1 MLARNVADEVARN
14 GVQVNAVG
22 TNFMDF
28 PEFLRGQ
35 RRRPIPTVRAK
46 IEAQVPL
53 GRLGTMEEFAV
64 VLHALHRRLEPVHDR
79 PVRRLRRRLG
89 LTTRPAAWHDGACLA
104 RPGTPVTAPSRLA
117 PSLLAADFGHLADA
131 VAALEGSGAERLH
144 VDVMDGVFVPN
155 FTFGTDTVR
164 ALRRE
169 TDLPLELHLM
179 ITEPDRHLETFAE
192 AGADG
197 ITVHYEAC
205 PHLHRTL
212 TQIRELDCRSGAAIN
227 PSTPASNLDDVLEVC
242 DLALVMTIDPGFGG
256 QKLIPRTLTKV
267 ERVRAEIERQGL
279 PTELEVDGGVDA
291 SNARACVEAGANVLV
306 AGTAVFGHASRP
318 RRRWPG
324 RARRGGR
331 SCLGRPHPF
340 PPVRLPSPRST
351 RDQADSRRRLTG
363 DLRPWPPG
371 RRRRSISP

>member
-1 MLARNVADEVARN
+1 MPRSSWN
-14 GVQVNAVG
+14 
-22 TNFMDF
+22 
-28 PEFLRGQ
+28 PC
-35 RRRPIPTVRAK
+35 
-46 IEAQVPL
+46 
-53 GRLGTMEEFAV
+53 
-64 VLHALHRRLEPVHDR
+64 
-79 PVRRLRRRLG
+79 
-89 LTTRPAAWHDGACLA
+89 DGAI
-104 RPGTPVTAPSRLA
+104 TLA
-117 PSLLAADFGHLADA
+117 PSMLAADFGHLADA

-212 TQIRELDCRSGAAIN
+212 TQIRALDCRSGAAIN
-227 PSTPASNLDDVLEVC
+227 PSTPAANLDDVLEVC

-279 PTELEVDGGVDA
+279 PTDLEVDGGVDA

-306 AGTAVFGHASRP
+306 AGTAVFGHPSGPAAG
-318 RRRWPG
+318 G
-324 RARRGGR
+324 RAVLAAAG
-331 SCLGRPHPF
+331 S
-340 PPVRLPSPRST
+340 
-351 RDQADSRRRLTG
+351 
-363 DLRPWPPG
+363 
-371 RRRRSISP
+371 